1 MMDASSGYISW
12 SMSKRTAQA
21 YADGEMPK
29 SKWTKAAMAEAIK
42 VCCDENDLA
51 YDPAVERL
59 AKTALFDRFF
69 YRSSWHHTSKFFNA
83 TDFYAVD
90 EDAVMAAFRPMTGEE
105 LAARDTALEERIREA
120 REAYERQQARCSD
133 MEAYRKEHGFR
144 PDSAAAFMLVH
155 PERCHE
161 RIARKSHNRHVCFE
175 HGCDMTLPSRM
186 RSPRL
191 WTGST
196 HLTRQP
202 PPARPSRR
210 LAASRGMRAHSY
222 QQPAKT
228 CLPGRMS
235 LGNKV

>member
-12 SMSKRTAQA
+12 SMSKRAAQA

-105 LAARDTALEERIREA
+105 LAARDAALAEHIREA

-175 HGCDMTLPSRM
+175 HGGMRYDVAVKDAKSKIVDGFNALDEAAAPSPSLKEACRQQRDASTQLSTTHQDVPSR
-186 RSPRL
+186 
-191 WTGST
+191 TDE
-196 HLTRQP
+196 
-202 PPARPSRR
+202 
-210 LAASRGMRAHSY
+210 
-222 QQPAKT
+222 
-228 CLPGRMS
+228 
-235 LGNKV
+235 LGK

>member
-1 MMDASSGYISW
+1 
-12 SMSKRTAQA
+12 
-21 YADGEMPK
+21 
-29 SKWTKAAMAEAIK
+29 
-42 VCCDENDLA
+42 
-51 YDPAVERL
+51 
-59 AKTALFDRFF
+59 
-69 YRSSWHHTSKFFNA
+69 
-83 TDFYAVD
+83 
-90 EDAVMAAFRPMTGEE
+90 MTGEE
-105 LAARDTALEERIREA
+105 LAARDAALAEHIREA

-175 HGCDMTLPSRM
+175 HGGMRYDVAVKDAKSKIVDGFNALDEAAAPS
-186 RSPRL
+186 
-191 WTGST
+191 
-196 HLTRQP
+196 
-202 PPARPSRR
+202 PSLKE

-222 QQPAKT
+222 QQPTKT